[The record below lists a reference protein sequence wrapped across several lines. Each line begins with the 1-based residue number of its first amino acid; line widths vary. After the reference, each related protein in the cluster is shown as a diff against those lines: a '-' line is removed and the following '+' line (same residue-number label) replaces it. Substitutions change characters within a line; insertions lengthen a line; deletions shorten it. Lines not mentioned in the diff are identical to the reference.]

1 MRTNSFSIKID
12 NAPVDAL
19 AGRVEALANRAL
31 LRLSAVDA
39 VNEVAARFDAAARKG
54 MNAGLN
60 LSDAYIAERMTLAR
74 AVSTG
79 RTVRAEIVAQGPKPG
94 LTIMGHYPVEQR
106 RGTNGVRGQRASGV
120 GVEITK
126 GAAKIVDKWF
136 LMRLRN
142 SGKMGVFYRPQGG
155 KPVHK
160 YGPSPYSLFRHQID
174 TRGDDLAA
182 DLSATVASRA
192 ADAIQKA
199 LA

>member
-1 MRTNSFSIKID
+1 MATVRTNSFSIKID

-19 AGRVEALANRAL
+19 AGRIEALANRAL

-54 MNAGLN
+54 MNAGIN
-60 LSDAYIAERMTLAR
+60 LSDAYIASKMAATR
-74 AVSTG
+74 AVSAG
-79 RTVRAEIVAQGPKPG
+79 RTVRAEIVARGD

-106 RGTNGVRGQRASGV
+106 RGTNGVRGRRASGV

-182 DLSATVASRA
+182 DLAATVAGRA